1 MKRPREG
8 VAALAAVV
16 MCALALLVPSA
27 AVPAVAG
34 KVPAAAAAMKI
45 NVLSNRADLISEG
58 DALVQIVV
66 PSGVDPSSVKV
77 DVGGRDVT
85 SAFAVRADGRF
96 LGRVEGLALGPN
108 VLTANLPNK
117 HGSRITITNY
127 PKGGPIFSGGQIQPW
142 LCTTSSN
149 GLGPE
154 QDAQCNAATTYQ
166 YFYRSTDPTK
176 TSFQPYDPANPPLDV
191 ATTTTDQGKT
201 VPYIIRQETGTQ
213 NRGIYRIAV
222 LFDPTKG
229 WEPWAAQAGW
239 NHKLFYPYGA
249 SCGTIHSQ
257 SSAQNVQND
266 VALSRGFM
274 VATSSMNVLGNNC
287 NDVTSA
293 ESVLM
298 LKERIVDRYGEI
310 RYTMANGCSGGSIG
324 QQMTNN
330 AYPGLVQGIQPNC
343 TYEDNTTTG
352 NEVQDCHLLFHYF
365 TLTSPQLWAAPA
377 QQAAVAGEETFAP
390 CQLWEALFAAVD
402 DPRDGCGIPAD
413 QMYNP
418 DTNPTGCRGDVR
430 DFEIS
435 IYGKR
440 PSSMW
445 TAPEKI
451 AGGFAKW
458 GYDNVGIQY
467 GLDTLLSGEITPE
480 QFVDLNEKIGGL
492 NIDHDFQAGRSVADP
507 GAAKIAYQSGR
518 VNDGSQ
524 LDKVAIIDLRG
535 TSNSADIHTD
545 FHTYAMRARLDKA
558 NGGHGNQI
566 IWSFAPAVPI
576 SPTPPASIATKSFL
590 LLDRWLTAVE
600 ADKSSDPLATK
611 IVRDKPSDAVDSC
624 FIAERQITDMNVC
637 REAFPYFGAPRI
649 AAGGPLS
656 SDLMKCQLRPLD
668 RARYAALPV
677 AFTDAQWTRLKAVF
691 PNGVCD
697 WSKPSIDQVPTVPWT
712 TFQAGPG
719 GQPLGPAPA
728 SKSF

>member
-1 MKRPREG
+1 MRRCALILAG
-8 VAALAAVV
+8 LAALVTAA
-16 MCALALLVPSA
+16 A
-27 AVPAVAG
+27 PAVAA
-34 KVPAAAAAMKI
+34 KAPATMQIK
-45 NVLSNRADLISEG
+45 VLSNRADLITDG
-58 DALVQIVV
+58 DALVQVV
-66 PSGVDPSSVKV
+66 LPTGVSPSSVKV

-85 SAFAVRADGRF
+85 SSFAVRSDGRY
-96 LGRVEGLALGPN
+96 LGRVEDLAVGPN
-108 VLTANLPNK
+108 VLTAKLSNG
-117 HGSRITITNY
+117 HGARITITNY
-127 PKGGPIFSGGQIQPW
+127 PKGGPTFSGEQIQPW

-149 GLGPE
+149 GLGPA
-154 QDAQCNAATTYQ
+154 QDAQCNAPTTYQ

-176 TSFQPYDPANPPLDV
+176 TSLQPYDPANPPLDV

-222 LFDPTKG
+222 LFNPAQG

-257 SSAQNVQND
+257 SSAQDVQND
-266 VALSRGFM
+266 LALSRGFM

-287 NDVTSA
+287 NDATSA

-324 QQMTNN
+324 QHMTNN

-343 TYEDNTTTG
+343 SYEDNTTTG
-352 NEVQDCHLLFHYF
+352 IEVEDCHLLFNYF
-365 TLTSPQLWAAPA
+365 TLKSPQLWTVEA
-377 QQAAVAGEETFAP
+377 QKAAVAGQETFAP
-390 CQLWEALFAAVD
+390 CELWEALFASVD
-402 DPRDGCGIPAD
+402 DPQGGCGLPAD
-413 QMYNP
+413 QDYDP

-440 PSSMW
+440 PSSLW
-445 TAPEKI
+445 TAPEKV
-451 AGGFAKW
+451 AGGFAGW
-458 GYDNVGIQY
+458 NYDNVGVQY
-467 GLDTLLSGEITPE
+467 GRNALLSGEITPE
-480 QFVDLNEKIGGL
+480 QFVDLNEKIGGM
-492 NIDHDFQAGRSVADP
+492 NIDHGSQPARSVADP
-507 GAAKIAYQSGR
+507 GTVKTAYRSGR

-535 TSNSADIHTD
+535 TSNESDIHTD

-566 IWSFAPAVPI
+566 IWTYTPAAPIAPI
-576 SPTPPASIATKSFL
+576 PTPGIVEKSFL
-590 LLDRWLTAVE
+590 LLDRWLSAVE
-600 ADKSSDPLATK
+600 ADTSSDPLKTK

-624 FIAERQITDMNVC
+624 FIAERQITDMNIC
-637 REAFPYFGAPRI
+637 RAAFPYFGAPRI
-649 AAGGPLS
+649 AAGGPPSHDVL
-656 SDLMKCQLRPLD
+656 KCQLKPL
-668 RARYAALPV
+668 ARSDYASMPTPFTDDQWARLKAALPS
-677 AFTDAQWTRLKAVF
+677 
-691 PNGVCD
+691 GVCD
-697 WSKPSIDQVPTVPWT
+697 WSKPGVDQVPSAPWT

-719 GQPLGPAPA
+719 GQALPPAPV
-728 SKSF
+728 SKTF